1 MSFLGNKMV
10 LSSANVRALQKSGNF
25 NKMEKG
31 VEHQVWL
38 NMEDE
43 LDDSLMCSLC
53 REEAHSQ

>member
-10 LSSANVRALQKSGNF
+10 LFSASVCALQKSGNF